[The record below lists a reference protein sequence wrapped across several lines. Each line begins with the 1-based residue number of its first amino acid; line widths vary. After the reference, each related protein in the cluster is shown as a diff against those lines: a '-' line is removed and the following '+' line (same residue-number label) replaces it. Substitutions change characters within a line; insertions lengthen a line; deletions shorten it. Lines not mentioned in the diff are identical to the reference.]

1 MNTMDKIQEKTL
13 NMKIVEE
20 KRIRELIKVI
30 NIMGTVKSANKEGEL
45 TNTYSVWFKTYK
57 EANKY
62 QEALNDG
69 KVVLVTLKEIG
80 NRWSVIDA
88 EIRKPNVEI
97 PDSTLEEQRQEVM
110 DLGND
115 Y

>member
-1 MNTMDKIQEKTL
+1 MKGIETIMEKSKNMVFDKEL
-13 NMKIVEE
+13 
-20 KRIRELIKVI
+20 RIRKLIKVI
-30 NIMGTVKSANKEGEL
+30 NIMGTVESANKEGEL

-57 EANKY
+57 EASKY
-62 QEALNDG
+62 QEALNKG
-69 KVVLVTLKEIG
+69 KTVFVTLKEIG
-80 NRWSVIDA
+80 ARWSVIKA

-97 PDSTLEEQRQEVM
+97 PDSTLEEQQKEAM